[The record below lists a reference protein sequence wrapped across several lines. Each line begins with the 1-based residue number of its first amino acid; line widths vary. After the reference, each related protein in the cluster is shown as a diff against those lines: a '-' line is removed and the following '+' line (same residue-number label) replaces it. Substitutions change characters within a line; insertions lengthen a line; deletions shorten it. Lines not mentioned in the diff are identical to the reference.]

1 MANIAL
7 KAMAIAI
14 AIPYWSGRYRARIFA
29 YCCPAKAQLIPS
41 ASKGNRHS
49 VLLFGQTRSGTIIC
63 FCLESLRIIE
73 QIVTILSCTL

>member
-41 ASKGNRHS
+41 ASKREQALGASFWADKIGNYYL
-49 VLLFGQTRSGTIIC
+49 LLF
-63 FCLESLRIIE
+63 RIAKNY
-73 QIVTILSCTL
+73 